1 MVYNTDGVD
10 IKAYIESGILESVI
24 LGEATEQEVQEVR
37 CLSHIYPEIK
47 TELEQI
53 RAGYENQA
61 IQESIA
67 PNPALKARVMDAI
80 RNEKQEALPK
90 TELPSESK
98 IVSLNPNT
106 DKNSSPWKWAV
117 AASLVL
123 TLGLGTLWVLSMSDA
138 KQMRAELAAL
148 EQKKQQDD
156 QIMMAMQVEQ
166 ERMQDIQK
174 VLTLGDLKTVVM
186 NGMTKDPKAEVHVM
200 WSPGDKKAVMVAEEI
215 TPAPANMQYQLWAIV
230 DGTPKS
236 MGVFTYDDLDNMT
249 EPFAVYDQE
258 IEAFAITLE
267 KMGGNPTPTMEMMVV
282 MGELASK

>member
-1 MVYNTDGVD
+1 MD
-10 IKAYIESGILESVI
+10 IRAYIESGILESVI
-24 LGEATEQEVQEVR
+24 LGEATEQEVQEVH

-47 TELEQI
+47 EEFENVRL
-53 RAGYENQA
+53 AYEKLALQEA
-61 IQESIA
+61 IV
-67 PNPALKARVMDAI
+67 PNPTVKARVLEAI
-80 RNEKQEALPK
+80 GKEKQEPIV
-90 TELPSESK
+90 EEQNK
-98 IVSLNPNT
+98 IVTMTSPAET
-106 DKNSSPWKWAV
+106 QSSPWKWAA

-123 TLGLGTLWVLSMSDA
+123 TLGIGSLWVLSRSET
-138 KQMRAELAAL
+138 KEIRAELAAL
-148 EQKKQQDD
+148 EHKKQQDD

-186 NGMTKDPKAEVHVM
+186 NGMIKDPKAEVHVM

-236 MGVFTYDDLDNMT
+236 MGVFTYDELDNMT
-249 EPFAVYDQE
+249 EPFAVYDQQ
-258 IEAFAITLE
+258 IDAFAITLE
-267 KMGGNPTPTMEMMVV
+267 KMGGNPTPTLEMMVV